1 MLRTL
6 FRKGSL
12 RAIFELSK
20 GVLSKTFGSLYYNTS
35 IDFINGSDFKKKSS
49 LLFLPN

>member
-12 RAIFELSK
+12 RAIFEFSK
-20 GVLSKTFGSLYYNTS
+20 GYSFENILNHYITS
-35 IDFINGSDFKKKSS
+35 IDFINGSDK
-49 LLFLPN
+49 